1 MTAYYPILL
10 TVPLLLICKGAE
22 LKKTYLLI
30 LAFLAIAIANT
41 SISHYIP
48 KLFPHVLEGLRWN
61 WLGKSAGFIFGL
73 VVVSMF
79 RLWRFEE
86 FNLRFAQKKNSYGW
100 LVAYG
105 AYLTCIFFLHDTNMR
120 TSVEDLLFQATLP
133 GLHEELICRSLL
145 LGITLRLV
153 ECPEFSRTRKEIYA
167 IGVVSLYFGLGHV
180 EFNSFTFSGQSILHE
195 IIAPF
200 AETAF
205 FGFCM
210 GVIAVRSGS
219 IVFPIIFHGVFNI
232 SLYIG
237 SPFYP

>member
-1 MTAYYPILL
+1 MTPYYAILL
-10 TVPLLLICKGAE
+10 TTPLLLICKGAE
-22 LKKTYLLI
+22 LKKSYPLI

-48 KLFPHVLEGLRWN
+48 RLFPSVLEGLRWN

-86 FNLRFAQKKNSYGW
+86 FNLRFAQRKGSYGW
-100 LVAYG
+100 LVGYG
-105 AYLTCIFFLHDTNMR
+105 VYLTCIFLLYDTNMR

-153 ECPEFSRTRKEIYA
+153 ERPEISRTRKEIYA
-167 IGVVSLYFGLGHV
+167 IGVVSLLFGLGHV
-180 EFNSFTFSGQSILHE
+180 EFNSLAFSGESILRE
-195 IIAPF
+195 MITPF
-200 AETAF
+200 AGTSF
-205 FGFCM
+205 FSFCM
-210 GVIAVRSGS
+210 GVIAVKSGS
-219 IVFPIIFHGVFNI
+219 IVFPIIFHNVFNI
-232 SLYIG
+232 CLYIG